1 MATDGTNQ
9 VGMGGM
15 SSGFG
20 ASSFLPSDYVQR
32 KAELRNNIVLLSTFA
47 VVMGGIGAAFFKTQR
62 DWRHL
67 RDTYTL
73 TSEQYVAEGE
83 KIEQLKQLE
92 VIRGQMMEKA
102 QITASLI
109 EKVPRHA
116 MLAELTLRMKPGM
129 TLQALT
135 LSGTREEVAPPP
147 PPNQSGAT
155 SLAQAAAEKA
165 ALHSASM
172 TAPRYTYEV
181 SFTGYA
187 QNNNDIADYLAN
199 LKQSPI
205 FTNVE
210 LSFIREATLDGETVR
225 SFEMNLS
232 LRTEV
237 TQETI
242 IESINGLMAER
253 GQVAQAA
260 PGSVEA
266 DLAKAQASVDS
277 ASQEP

>member
-1 MATDGTNQ
+1 MNSDGTNL
-9 VGMGGM
+9 GG
-15 SSGFG
+15 GFG
-20 ASSFLPSDYVQR
+20 GSSFLPSDYVQR

-47 VVMGGIGAAFFKTQR
+47 VVMGGIGAAFYKTQR
-62 DWRHL
+62 DWRQL
-67 RDTYTL
+67 RDQYTL

-135 LSGTREEVAPPP
+135 LAGTRQEIAPPP
-147 PPNQSGAT
+147 PPNQSGQT
-155 SLAQAAAEKA
+155 GLAQAAAERA
-165 ALHSASM
+165 ALQNAATSA
-172 TAPRYTYEV
+172 PQYTYQV
-181 SFTGYA
+181 NFTGYA
-187 QNNNDIADYLAN
+187 VNNNDIADYLAN

-237 TQETI
+237 SQETLI
-242 IESINGLMAER
+242 NSISNLMAER

-260 PGSVEA
+260 PGSMTA
-266 DLAKAQASVDS
+266 DLAAVQTG
-277 ASQEP
+277 EGE